1 MKTERIDKVLAKH
14 GFGTRKEV
22 KKLLHT
28 GLVLVNDNVITSQDF
43 KIDLENDSL
52 VVDNEKINLR
62 TNLYIMM
69 NKLYH
74 YHNIKI
80 FFKTFGYVLS
90 KKDVNKKGT
99 VSNEFY
105 GDYLL
110 RTNQISKQTYD
121 EKIEIAEHITKV
133 VMGKNKNK
141 EDKKKINIFVEE
153 EDFDLEHK
161 MID

>member
-1 MKTERIDKVLAKH
+1 MSLK
-14 GFGTRKEV
+14 
-22 KKLLHT
+22 
-28 GLVLVNDNVITSQDF
+28 QD
-43 KIDLENDSL
+43 
-52 VVDNEKINLR
+52 
-62 TNLYIMM
+62 
-69 NKLYH
+69 
-74 YHNIKI
+74 IKI
-80 FFKTFGYVLS
+80 FFKTFGYVLR

-121 EKIEIAEHITKV
+121 EKIEIAEHITKI

-161 MID
+161 IID